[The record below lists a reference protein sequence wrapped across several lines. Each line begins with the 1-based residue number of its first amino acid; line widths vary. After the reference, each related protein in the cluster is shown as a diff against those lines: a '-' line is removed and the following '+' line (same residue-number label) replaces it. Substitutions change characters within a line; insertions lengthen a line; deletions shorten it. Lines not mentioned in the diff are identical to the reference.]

1 MARALTILSLLLSLL
16 LPVAAGAAMAEIDLV
31 VVEINDGV
39 KSSFVVKNAFTPQID
54 EAIASGVPTSFTF
67 RAEVNLSHGLFWF
80 DERFAEIEFRHTV
93 KYDTLKQEYTVVRE
107 ELGKEVVRTADNAEM
122 KRLMSVVEPVRL
134 LPTAR
139 MKSGEKYDLRI
150 KAELSEVKLPLSL
163 DYLFFFVKLWDFE
176 TDWYYHSFTYR

>member
-1 MARALTILSLLLSLL
+1 MTRVLTTLLLLLSLL
-16 LPVAAGAAMAEIDLV
+16 LPVAACAAVAEIDSV
-31 VVEINDGV
+31 TVEISNGV

-80 DERFAEIEFRHTV
+80 DERFAAIEFRHTV
-93 KYDTLKQEYTVVRE
+93 KYDTLKQEYSVVRE
-107 ELGKEVVRTADNAEM
+107 ERGREVVRTADNAEM
-122 KRLMSVVEPVRL
+122 KRLMSVVEPVSL
-134 LPTAR
+134 LPTAP
-139 MKSGEKYDLRI
+139 MKSGVKYDLRI